1 MKKEK
6 KQKLSTYLFSFI
18 ILILMLFY
26 IYLGFTRIYD
36 LFFLFGYVFFI
47 IFFNFILKLIENNF
61 IETNIILVKLY
72 LKIKNILFNI
82 IGFISLFLLIYIIL
96 SYTSYNNFISLNI
109 YYIFKIDYTLIH
121 LFISIFFLIFSFLIA
136 SNSLKKLKDKEDF
149 YEKI

>member
-6 KQKLSTYLFSFI
+6 KQKLLTSLFYFI
-18 ILILMLFY
+18 ILILVLFY

-36 LFFLFGYVFFI
+36 LFLLFGYVFFI
-47 IFFNFILKLIENNF
+47 IYFNFVLKLIENNF

-109 YYIFKIDYTLIH
+109 YYIFKIDYILFH
-121 LFISIFFLIFSFLIA
+121 LFISIFFLVFSFLIA
-136 SNSLKKLKDKEDF
+136 SNSLKKLKEKEDF
-149 YEKI
+149 L

>member
-6 KQKLSTYLFSFI
+6 KQKLLTYLFSFI

-36 LFFLFGYVFFI
+36 LFSLFGYVFFI
-47 IFFNFILKLIENNF
+47 ICFNFILKLIENNF

-109 YYIFKIDYTLIH
+109 YYNFKIDYIIVH
-121 LFISIFFLIFSFLIA
+121 LFISIFFLVFSFLIA

>member
-6 KQKLSTYLFSFI
+6 KQKLLTYLFSFI

-36 LFFLFGYVFFI
+36 LFSLFGYVFFI
-47 IFFNFILKLIENNF
+47 ICFNFILKLIENNF

-82 IGFISLFLLIYIIL
+82 IGFISLFLLIYIFL

-109 YYIFKIDYTLIH
+109 YYNFKIDYIIVH

>member
-82 IGFISLFLLIYIIL
+82 IGFISLFLLIYH
-96 SYTSYNNFISLNI
+96 T
-109 YYIFKIDYTLIH
+109 KQ
-121 LFISIFFLIFSFLIA
+121 
-136 SNSLKKLKDKEDF
+136 
-149 YEKI
+149 